1 MTVATENISF
11 RHERKLMRRLMQQ
24 DLQTRAIFEKYS
36 KTTAD
41 ILARYRVG
49 ATKLWTRS
57 QALDQE
63 ITAASQQLKSGLE
76 GMIRTNQQWAFMAAN
91 EKTDEILNDYIERLP
106 VSNLP
111 VEGLFARNIA
121 AFDKFVARKV
131 AGMGLSNRVWSVAKE
146 AQDMLGYYLES
157 GIATGRSANE
167 MSKDIRQLLNKP
179 DSLFRRVRNP
189 DTGELELSRPAK
201 AYHPGRG
208 VYRSAYKNARRLAA
222 TETNMAYRNS
232 DHERWKA
239 TEWILGF
246 EVRLSNNHTING
258 IPFRDICDD
267 LAGRYPKTFRFIGW
281 HPLCRCFAVPI
292 LPSQDEMLDNVL
304 DDKPMGGMVGDVPE
318 GFKGWVAKHQ
328 EQVAGWKSQPYFIR
342 DNFKNGRIENGLK
355 MSLTSKSTEIGS
367 GQSYN
372 EKLLEINDIQSIKE
386 AEQWALRNINTS
398 GISYEGFDL
407 GVARQINKSL
417 FECENYLLGDK
428 PIIIIKNDVVGKAY
442 ANYDWKTQTL
452 NFRKRYNDIEKRM
465 IADDEIWM
473 KNFNGDYHAVST
485 FDGMIKHEYGHLYD
499 DFTKRSIYKEI
510 EDLPLETKNKAYGI
524 SGYASSDRYYTD
536 KTKGSEMIAEIIS
549 SKLTN
554 SHKFNLL
561 PEEVKN
567 IIDKYFKK

>member
-24 DLQTRAIFEKYS
+24 DEQTRAIFDRYS

-41 ILARYRVG
+41 ILSRYRVG

-57 QALDQE
+57 PALYQE

-106 VSNLP
+106 VSNLQ

-121 AFDKFVARKV
+121 AFDKFVSRKV

-157 GIATGRSANE
+157 GIATGRSAVE

-201 AYHPGRG
+201 LYKPGKG

-258 IPFRDICDD
+258 VPFRDICDD
-267 LAGRYPKTFRFIGW
+267 LEGRYPKTFRFIGW

-292 LPSQDEMLDNVL
+292 LPTQDEMLDNVL
-304 DDKPMGGMVGDVPE
+304 DDKPMGNMVGDVPD
-318 GFKGWVAKHQ
+318 GFKGWVDKHQ
-328 EQVAGWKSQPYFIR
+328 EQIAGWKSQPYFIR

-355 MSLTSKSTEIGS
+355 NSVTMSL
-367 GQSYN
+367 N
-372 EKLLEINDIQSIKE
+372 
-386 AEQWALRNINTS
+386 R
-398 GISYEGFDL
+398 
-407 GVARQINKSL
+407 
-417 FECENYLLGDK
+417 
-428 PIIIIKNDVVGKAY
+428 
-442 ANYDWKTQTL
+442 
-452 NFRKRYNDIEKRM
+452 
-465 IADDEIWM
+465 
-473 KNFNGDYHAVST
+473 
-485 FDGMIKHEYGHLYD
+485 
-499 DFTKRSIYKEI
+499 
-510 EDLPLETKNKAYGI
+510 
-524 SGYASSDRYYTD
+524 
-536 KTKGSEMIAEIIS
+536 
-549 SKLTN
+549 
-554 SHKFNLL
+554 
-561 PEEVKN
+561 
-567 IIDKYFKK
+567 